1 MIGEILALEP
11 GGRPRDAVRVQGE
24 LTAIFDAV
32 QAMCKR
38 LGDAGVEGGSIELR
52 LLLEPSGAA
61 RNSADGAVLIH
72 EP

>member
-1 MIGEILALEP
+1 MIGEILALEA

-32 QAMCKR
+32 QAMYKR
-38 LGDAGVEGGSIELR
+38 LSDAGVKGGAIELR
-52 LLLEPSGAA
+52 LLLEPNEPAHD
-61 RNSADGAVLIH
+61 SADDAVLVH